1 VDKKIYGSHSVNK
14 LKGHV
19 IVAILY
25 KNVFVLYPVVVTQSA
40 AKSVQPGDSVSIDCK
55 FNTVVY
61 RNEQGTSSKGRYYTS
76 WYLQK
81 AGEEPKLLIYYSDE
95 RFSGVSSKF
104 SGGGGNKIDYT
115 LTITGVQPEDSGV
128 YYCQSQHFL
137 NSTFSVYVFTH
148 WNQEYVSLCEWE
160 NKQRRHNM
168 RCVSN

>member
-1 VDKKIYGSHSVNK
+1 TKKIYGSHLENK

-19 IVAILY
+19 FVAILY
-25 KNVFVLYPVVVTQSA
+25 KNVVVTQSE
-40 AKSVQPGDSVSIDCK
+40 AKLVQLGDSVSIDCK

-61 RNEQGTSSKGRYYTS
+61 RNEQGTSSKGRYFTS

-104 SGGGGNKIDYT
+104 SGGGEGNKIDYT

-137 NSTFSVYVFTH
+137 NSTFFVFT
-148 WNQEYVSLCEWE
+148 E
-160 NKQRRHNM
+160 
-168 RCVSN
+168 